1 MVCALDSLLEF
12 GNNKPFWI
20 ILIDVFDSF
29 VSNFSVG
36 SSRSSLPT
44 NLVDLFKGTC
54 AVILLFGK
62 IDLRQYHHSSL

>member
-36 SSRSSLPT
+36 SSLPT
-44 NLVDLFKGTC
+44 NLVDLFKGSS

-62 IDLRQYHHSSL
+62 IDLRQYHHGSL